1 VRPYRAAVNAVRRL
15 RRLPILAV
23 LSTGLVL
30 ALLTT
35 GCSGSPA
42 SPAAGSGSP
51 ASIVPSHATSPG
63 STAAGTSTSGSSTPA
78 IPTSGATSTASSGS
92 ATVVPALGGPQR
104 PSTFTAAP
112 GTDRTIALTFDD
124 GASSS
129 TLAIARVLMSKGATA
144 TFFDVGR
151 EDAPLASVVQQV
163 SAWGFPVE
171 DHSWDHRYPAMVPG
185 GWTVP
190 YLRQQITRTA
200 DLQQQLTGHRS
211 CFFRPPGGFTTN
223 VRQAAYGL
231 GVSVVLWS
239 VDTLDW
245 RQPAFTT
252 AAATSAIVARATAVG
267 GQQHPIVLLHAG
279 KASSEPDSVVSPN
292 RSNTVAALPAIIDW
306 YAAHG
311 YRFVAF

>member
-1 VRPYRAAVNAVRRL
+1 MVPQA
-15 RRLPILAV
+15 
-23 LSTGLVL
+23 
-30 ALLTT
+30 
-35 GCSGSPA
+35 GC
-42 SPAAGSGSP
+42 
-51 ASIVPSHATSPG
+51 
-63 STAAGTSTSGSSTPA
+63 
-78 IPTSGATSTASSGS
+78 
-92 ATVVPALGGPQR
+92 PQH

-112 GTDRTIALTFDD
+112 GSGRTVALTFDD

-129 TLAIARVLMSKGATA
+129 MLAIARVLRSKGVTA

-151 EDAPLASVVQQV
+151 KDEAQASVVQQV
-163 SAWGFPVE
+163 AAWGFSVE

-200 DLQQQLTGHRS
+200 DLQQQLTGRRT

-223 VRQAAYGL
+223 AKPAAYGL

-245 RQPAFTT
+245 RQPAVTT
-252 AAATSAIVARATAVG
+252 AAATSAIIARATALG
-267 GQQHPIVLLHAG
+267 GQQHPVVLLHAG

-292 RSNTVAALPAIIDW
+292 RSNTVAALPAIVDW

>member
-1 VRPYRAAVNAVRRL
+1 MTTVRRL
-15 RRLPILAV
+15 RIPAV
-23 LSTGLVL
+23 LSTGLLV

-42 SPAAGSGSP
+42 SPAAGSSSP
-51 ASIVPSHATSPG
+51 ASVASSHATSPA

-78 IPTSGATSTASSGS
+78 IPTSTATSTAGSTATSSSTTGS
-92 ATVVPALGGPQR
+92 ATLVPALGCPQR

-112 GTDRTIALTFDD
+112 GTGRTVALTFDD
-124 GASSS
+124 GASSW
-129 TLAIARVLMSKGATA
+129 TPAIARVLRAKGVTA

-151 EDAPLASVVQQV
+151 EDAPRAAVVQEV
-163 SAWGFPVE
+163 AAWGFPVE

-200 DLQQQLTGHRS
+200 DLQQQLTGHRP

-223 VRQAAYGL
+223 VSQAAYGL

-245 RQPAFTT
+245 RQPAVTT

-267 GQQHPIVLLHAG
+267 SQQHPIVLLHAG